1 MPRFLEKETFETQ
14 IILDCL
20 LHVYDI
26 FSHKEP
32 AFLELLKAV
41 ADNVELVRGDEDVLV
56 LLDRELKGELLRS
69 LRNRAGHTATK
80 VVPCS
85 HVKPRC
91 Q

>member
-1 MPRFLEKETFETQ
+1 M
-14 IILDCL
+14 DCL

-26 FSHKEP
+26 FSNKEP

-56 LLDRELKGELLRS
+56 LLDRELEGELLRS

-85 HVKPRC
+85 HVKPLCRL
-91 Q
+91 